1 MQIRTELTKH
11 QTHYLINLLNNDY
24 TKMRRTKEELLKIDL
39 DFINEKCCKTKMLM
53 IERLEKTMEENETIC
68 HKLDDHLTDI
78 GRGYKLTADTAFGY
92 GEKDG

>member
-1 MQIRTELTKH
+1 MQIETELTKH

-53 IERLEKTMEENETIC
+53 IERLEKAMEQNQNLV
-68 HKLDDHLTDI
+68 HKFDDHLTDI

>member
-1 MQIRTELTKH
+1 MQIETDLTKH

-39 DFINEKCCKTKMLM
+39 DFINEKCCKTKMTM
-53 IERLEKTMEENETIC
+53 IEKLERAMEENETIC

-78 GRGYKLTADTAFGY
+78 KRGRKLNG
-92 GEKDG
+92 